1 MDFKADDI
9 GMAKPI
15 PADTPRPR
23 DAVLIPMI
31 SPSLFKSGPPL
42 FPGLIAA
49 SV

>member
-1 MDFKADDI
+1 M
-9 GMAKPI
+9 
-15 PADTPRPR
+15 PADTPKPS

-31 SPSLFKSGPPL
+31 SPLLFSKGPPL